1 MKSRFA
7 KLMAMMVVVTL
18 AFGQVVPVMAM
29 PAMSADE
36 TPMQMSMDMAGMD
49 MSASADQ
56 SSKGCCGQ
64 TDKDKAM
71 KASACDACCAAM
83 AQTAMLP
90 AQYAAPVQYA
100 VSHSYD
106 LADTMAVSKT
116 LPPEPPPPKA

>member
-1 MKSRFA
+1 
-7 KLMAMMVVVTL
+7 MAMMLVVIL
-18 AFGQVVPVMAM
+18 AFGQGVPVMAV
-29 PAMSADE
+29 PAMSADQ

-56 SSKGCCGQ
+56 SSKDCCGQ
-64 TDKDKAM
+64 TDKDKGM

-90 AQYAAPVQYA
+90 TQYAAPVQYA
-100 VSHSYD
+100 VGQSYD
-106 LADTMAVSKT
+106 LTNTTAASKT